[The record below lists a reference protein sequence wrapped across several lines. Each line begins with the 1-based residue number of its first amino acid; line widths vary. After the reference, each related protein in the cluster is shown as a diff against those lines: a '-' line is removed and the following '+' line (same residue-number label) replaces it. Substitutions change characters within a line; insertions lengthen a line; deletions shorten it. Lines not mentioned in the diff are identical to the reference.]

1 MSRNQFHLVMLP
13 KEPLVGAQI
22 FNTEIHMND
31 DDGNLVKHQYYGVEI
46 GLLFFR
52 FSFMRIGS
60 EIS

>member
-22 FNTEIHMND
+22 FNTEIHMTG
-31 DDGNLVKHQYYGVEI
+31 DDGNVVKRKYYGLEI

-52 FSFMRIGS
+52 FSFMRIGE

>member
-31 DDGNLVKHQYYGVEI
+31 DDGNLVKRQYYGVEI

>member
-1 MSRNQFHLVMLP
+1 MSRNQFHLIMLP
-13 KEPLVGAQI
+13 REPLVGAQI
-22 FNTEIHMND
+22 FNTEIHMNGE
-31 DDGNLVKHQYYGVEI
+31 DGNVVKHHYYGLEI